1 MFDPSYKSAMQ
12 TMGRGT
18 CDGCK
23 FWSELIAQAIGGRD
37 VEALCLNPESHRYN
51 KMVNGGC
58 DKHVAGRAIDDPSPT
73 ASEIS
78 KTIWDIQDELDE
90 AAELGAEIEND
101 AQPGRSDFE

>member
-1 MFDPSYKSAMQ
+1 MQ

-23 FWSELIAQAIGGRD
+23 FWSELVARSVGGAEM
-37 VEALCLNPESHRYN
+37 EALCLNHESHRYN

-58 DKHVAGRAIDDPSPT
+58 DKHVQGRAIDDPSPT

-78 KTIWDIQDELDE
+78 ATVCGIQDELDE
-90 AAELGAEIEND
+90 ATEISIEAEND
-101 AQPGRSDFE
+101 AQPSRSDFDV